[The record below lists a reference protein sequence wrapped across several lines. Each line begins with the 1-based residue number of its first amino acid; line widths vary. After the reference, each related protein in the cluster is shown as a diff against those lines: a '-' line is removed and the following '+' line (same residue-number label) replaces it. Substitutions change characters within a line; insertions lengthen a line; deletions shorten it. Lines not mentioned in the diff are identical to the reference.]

1 MSQYMKIKLD
11 DTTYKTFVDAAET
24 VAKSG
29 VRVPVEQ
36 LAETIINTELAGM
49 DAKKNRK
56 AFCEVPDEPTI
67 RNLSRIGKRRGREG
81 YGREVLSL
89 INRKIYGKILHTH

>member
-1 MSQYMKIKLD
+1 MKIKLD
-11 DTTYKTFVDAAET
+11 DVTYKTFVDAAET

-49 DAKKNRK
+49 DAKKAAKRFVKSLMNQ
-56 AFCEVPDEPTI
+56 
-67 RNLSRIGKRRGREG
+67 LSGISPGSENEEEYEEKDTAGKP
-81 YGREVLSL
+81 Y
-89 INRKIYGKILHTH
+89 H

>member
-1 MSQYMKIKLD
+1 MKIKLD

-49 DAKKNRK
+49 DAKKAAKRFVKSLMNQL
-56 AFCEVPDEPTI
+56 AGISPEPENEEESEEKDVT
-67 RNLSRIGKRRGREG
+67 GKS
-81 YGREVLSL
+81 YP
-89 INRKIYGKILHTH
+89 